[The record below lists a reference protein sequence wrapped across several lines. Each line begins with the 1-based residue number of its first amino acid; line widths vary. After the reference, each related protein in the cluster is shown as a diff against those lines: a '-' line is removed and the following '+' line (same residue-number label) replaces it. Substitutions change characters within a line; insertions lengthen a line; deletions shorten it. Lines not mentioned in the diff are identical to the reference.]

1 MRPSF
6 RFRYPRL
13 HVGQTMTAL
22 APRAFEQILGELEAS
37 ISAGVL
43 EAGDR
48 LPPER
53 DLAARFGVSRAS
65 VREAIRVLEAMG
77 VVSVRRGAEHGVV
90 LLEEPGNAFQPVL
103 RLLVALR
110 HVSLDDAIEFR
121 VMVEAGA
128 ARSLAAGGDRA
139 GALGDLLDRMEA
151 PGVKQQELHA
161 LDATFHVTLVRT
173 AGNAL
178 LNLVEDA
185 VDGLLRKVIT
195 DLSLIAWD
203 WEAIR
208 PQLIA
213 EHRGIHDAI
222 VAGDGERAAELVT
235 RHIRYWGHRVKGA

>member
-1 MRPSF
+1 
-6 RFRYPRL
+6 
-13 HVGQTMTAL
+13 MTAV

-37 ISAGVL
+37 ISAGAL

-53 DLAARFGVSRAS
+53 DLAARFSVSRAS

-77 VVSVRRGAEHGVV
+77 IVSVRRGAEHGVV
-90 LLEEPGNAFQPVL
+90 LLQEPGNAFQPVL

-121 VMVEAGA
+121 VLVEAGA
-128 ARSLAAGGDRA
+128 ARRLATLEGPD
-139 GALGDLLDRMEA
+139 ALGDLLDQMEA
-151 PGVKQQELHA
+151 HGVKQQEFHT
-161 LDATFHVTLVRT
+161 LDATFHVMLVRT

-185 VDGLLRKVIT
+185 VDAVLRKVIT

-203 WEAIR
+203 WDAIR

-222 VAGDGERAAELVT
+222 MTGDGDRAAALVT
-235 RHIRYWGHRVKGA
+235 EHVRYWGHRLKGA

>member
-1 MRPSF
+1 M
-6 RFRYPRL
+6 
-13 HVGQTMTAL
+13 G
-22 APRAFEQILGELEAS
+22 RAFEEILSELEAS
-37 ISAGVL
+37 ISAGELV
-43 EAGDR
+43 AGDR

-53 DLAARFGVSRAS
+53 DLAVRHGVSRTS
-65 VREAIRVLEAMG
+65 VREAIRVLESMG
-77 VVSVRRGAEHGVV
+77 IVSVRRGAEHGVV
-90 LLEEPGNAFQPVL
+90 LLEEPENAFQPVL
-103 RLLVALR
+103 RLLIALR

-128 ARSLAAGGDRA
+128 ARRLAATRDA
-139 GALGDLLDRMEA
+139 DELGALLDRMEA
-151 PGVKQQELHA
+151 PGVPQPEYHA

-195 DLSLIAWD
+195 DLALIAWD

-213 EHRGIHDAI
+213 EHRAIHDAI
-222 VAGDGERAAELVT
+222 ATGDGELAAALVT
-235 RHIRYWGHRVKGA
+235 KHVRYWGHRVKGA

>member
-1 MRPSF
+1 
-6 RFRYPRL
+6 
-13 HVGQTMTAL
+13 MTDV
-22 APRAFEQILGELEAS
+22 APRAFEHILGELEAS
-37 ISAGVL
+37 ISAGAL

-53 DLAARFGVSRAS
+53 DLAARYGVSRAS

-77 VVSVRRGAEHGVV
+77 IVSVRRGAEHGVV
-90 LLEEPGNAFQPVL
+90 LMQEPGNAFQPVL

-128 ARSLAAGGDRA
+128 ARSLAAIGDPD
-139 GALGDLLDRMEA
+139 GALAGLLDRMEA
-151 PGVKQQELHA
+151 PGVAQPEFHA
-161 LDATFHVTLVRT
+161 LDATFHVKLVRT

-185 VDGLLRKVIT
+185 VDGLLRKIVT
-195 DLSLIAWD
+195 DLASIARD

-213 EHRGIHDAI
+213 EHRAIHDAI
-222 VAGDGERAAELVT
+222 VAGEGERAAALVT
-235 RHIRYWGHRVKGA
+235 QHIRYWGHRISER

>member
-1 MRPSF
+1 
-6 RFRYPRL
+6 
-13 HVGQTMTAL
+13 MTSV
-22 APRAFEQILGELEAS
+22 APRAFEHILGELEAS
-37 ISAGVL
+37 ISAGAL

-53 DLAARFGVSRAS
+53 DLAARYGVSRAS

-77 VVSVRRGAEHGVV
+77 IVSVRRGADHGVV
-90 LLEEPGNAFQPVL
+90 LLQEPGNAFQPVL

-128 ARSLAAGGDRA
+128 ARSLAAVGDA
-139 GALGDLLDRMEA
+139 GGALADLLDRMET
-151 PGVKQQELHA
+151 PGVRQQEFHA

-173 AGNAL
+173 AGNTL

-185 VDGLLRKVIT
+185 VDGLLRKVVT

-203 WEAIR
+203 WDAIR
-208 PQLIA
+208 PRLIA
-213 EHRGIHDAI
+213 EHRAIHDAV
-222 VAGDGERAAELVT
+222 VAGDGERAAALVT
-235 RHIRYWGHRVKGA
+235 QHVRYWGHRVKGA

>member
-1 MRPSF
+1 
-6 RFRYPRL
+6 
-13 HVGQTMTAL
+13 MTEV
-22 APRAFEQILGELEAS
+22 APRAFEHILGELEAS

-90 LLEEPGNAFQPVL
+90 LLQEPGNAFQPVL

-128 ARSLAAGGDRA
+128 ARSLATA
-139 GALGDLLDRMEA
+139 GASADELGELLDRMEA
-151 PGVKQQELHA
+151 PGVKQPDFHA

-178 LNLVEDA
+178 LDLVEDA
-185 VDGLLRKVIT
+185 VDGLLRKIVT
-195 DLSLIAWD
+195 DLALIAWD
-203 WEAIR
+203 WEAVR
-208 PQLIA
+208 PRLIA
-213 EHRGIHDAI
+213 EHRAIHDAI
-222 VAGDGERAAELVT
+222 VAGDGERAAALVT
-235 RHIRYWGHRVKGA
+235 QHIRYWGHRVKGS

>member
-1 MRPSF
+1 MPE
-6 RFRYPRL
+6 
-13 HVGQTMTAL
+13 T
-22 APRAFEQILGELEAS
+22 APRAFEHILGELEAS
-37 ISAGVL
+37 ISAGAL

-53 DLAARFGVSRAS
+53 DLAARYRVSRAS

-77 VVSVRRGAEHGVV
+77 IVSVRRGADHGVV
-90 LLEEPGNAFQPVL
+90 LLQEPGNAFQPVL

-121 VMVEAGA
+121 AMVEGGA
-128 ARSLAAGGDRA
+128 ARRLAAIGDPGAALA
-139 GALGDLLDRMEA
+139 GLLDRMEA
-151 PGVKQQELHA
+151 PEIRQSEFHS

-203 WEAIR
+203 WDAIR

-213 EHRGIHDAI
+213 EHRAIHDAI
-222 VAGDGERAAELVT
+222 VAGDGERAAALVT
-235 RHIRYWGHRVKGA
+235 THVRYWGHRVKGA

>member
-13 HVGQTMTAL
+13 HVGQTMTAV
-22 APRAFEQILGELEAS
+22 APRAFEHILGELEAS

-53 DLAARFGVSRAS
+53 DLATRFGVSRAS

-128 ARSLAAGGDRA
+128 ARRLAEDGGA
-139 GALGDLLDRMEA
+139 AALGELLDRMEE
-151 PGVKQQELHA
+151 PGVLQPEFHA
-161 LDATFHVTLVRT
+161 LDATFHVKLVRT

>member
-1 MRPSF
+1 
-6 RFRYPRL
+6 
-13 HVGQTMTAL
+13 MTGV
-22 APRAFEQILGELEAS
+22 APRAFELILGELEAS
-37 ISAGVL
+37 ISAGAL

-48 LPPER
+48 LPAER

-90 LLEEPGNAFQPVL
+90 LRHEPGNAFGPVL

-128 ARSLAAGGDRA
+128 ARRLAQVEGG
-139 GALGDLLDRMEA
+139 GAPLGELLDRMEA
-151 PGVKQQELHA
+151 RATKQHEFHA
-161 LDATFHVTLVRT
+161 LDATFHVTLVRS

-178 LNLVEDA
+178 LDLVEDA

-195 DLSLIAWD
+195 DLALIAWD

-213 EHRGIHDAI
+213 EHRALHDAI
-222 VAGDGERAAELVT
+222 VTGDGELAAALVT
-235 RHIRYWGHRVKGA
+235 KHIRYWGHRVKGG

>member
-1 MRPSF
+1 MAD
-6 RFRYPRL
+6 
-13 HVGQTMTAL
+13 V
-22 APRAFEQILGELEAS
+22 APRAFEHILGELEAS
-37 ISAGVL
+37 ISAGAL

-48 LPPER
+48 LAPER
-53 DLAARFGVSRAS
+53 DLAAQYGVSRAS

-77 VVSVRRGAEHGVV
+77 IVSVRRGADHGVV
-90 LLEEPGNAFQPVL
+90 LLQEPGNAFQPVL

-121 VMVEAGA
+121 VMVEGGA
-128 ARSLAAGGDRA
+128 ARRLAAMGEPD
-139 GALGDLLDRMEA
+139 GALAGLLEEMEA
-151 PGVKQQELHA
+151 PGTRQSEFHA

-195 DLSLIAWD
+195 DLARIAWD

-213 EHRGIHDAI
+213 EHRAIHDAI
-222 VAGDGERAAELVT
+222 VAGDGERAAALVT
-235 RHIRYWGHRVKGA
+235 KHVRYWGHRVKGV